1 MEGGYWVIRTLVS
14 GKVVERSKFFTGKRR
29 PRTRKKGSTS
39 LAQKDR
45 NMNTAVRQLARGLN
59 CNVENSWIFLTL
71 TYDEEHL
78 PKTVEEAWK
87 ALTLFIRRL
96 RRRGVDIKGFWI
108 TADKSKTGTPT
119 RLHHHMVIDGSGI
132 GIQQTIDKSVAVIE
146 DGDALQ
152 DVWGNGF
159 VYAEPVEDQIDRT
172 PLAAYLVRQAADEP
186 GKKKWRASIG
196 LKKPVVKSEEIV
208 DRAGELHIPPG
219 AEVSEIGHYDEETG
233 SQYVRY
239 IPQEKTQA
247 EREYIGFDWLNGPYA
262 REMLDGEEL

>member
-1 MEGGYWVIRTLVS
+1 MVS
-14 GKVVERSKFFTGKRR
+14 GKVVERSKFFTGRRR
-29 PRTRKKGSTS
+29 PRARKKGSSS

-59 CNVENSWIFLTL
+59 CNVESSWIFLTL

-96 RRRGVDIKGFWI
+96 RRRGVDMKGFWI
-108 TADKSKTGTPT
+108 TADKSKKGTPT
-119 RLHHHMVIDGSGI
+119 HLHHHMVIDGSGI
-132 GIQQTIDKSVAVIE
+132 GIQQTIDKSVAVIN

-172 PLAAYLVRQAADEP
+172 PLAAYLVRS
-186 GKKKWRASIG
+186 G
-196 LKKPVVKSEEIV
+196 
-208 DRAGELHIPPG
+208 
-219 AEVSEIGHYDEETG
+219 
-233 SQYVRY
+233 
-239 IPQEKTQA
+239 
-247 EREYIGFDWLNGPYA
+247 
-262 REMLDGEEL
+262 